1 MTLMEIMKRVAISL
15 LVLFLLIGCAGKKDK
30 GLKTVQGNP
39 ETLYKQALADF
50 NAKKYKSAIEK
61 FELLRSNFPD
71 SSPYATWAELRVA
84 DSHFSLKE
92 YVEAAAGYE
101 EFKKLHPTYEEGA
114 YVQFQIGMS
123 YFNWMTTSDRDQT
136 YTKKALASF
145 EYLVAN
151 YPPSLF
157 TERGKD
163 KIGLCKRQLAE
174 HEYWIGDFYYR
185 QEKYE
190 AAASRFEGLL
200 EAFPKWPDEDKTLLY
215 LGKAYTVL
223 NKEEKAKE
231 TLGRLIKEYP
241 GSPSAREARTI
252 LSKGLKVKK
261 PSRKAMEAKK
271 AKGKTPEPEPES
283 LVLVKYE
290 EEGRRAVSLKEEK
303 IFSSSQERR
312 GQADP
317 FPARRC
323 PRRSNLS
330 RFPLPWRRNEQRQSQ
345 RH

>member
-1 MTLMEIMKRVAISL
+1 MEIMKRVAISL

-50 NAKKYKSAIEK
+50 NAKKYKNAIEK

-84 DSHFSLKE
+84 DSHFFLKE

-101 EFKKLHPTYEEGA
+101 EFKKIHPTYEEGA

-157 TERGKD
+157 TEKGKD

-174 HEYWIGDFYYR
+174 HEYLIGDFYYR

-215 LGKAYTVL
+215 LGKAY
-223 NKEEKAKE
+223 
-231 TLGRLIKEYP
+231 
-241 GSPSAREARTI
+241 
-252 LSKGLKVKK
+252 
-261 PSRKAMEAKK
+261 
-271 AKGKTPEPEPES
+271 
-283 LVLVKYE
+283 
-290 EEGRRAVSLKEEK
+290 
-303 IFSSSQERR
+303 
-312 GQADP
+312 
-317 FPARRC
+317 RC
-323 PRRSNLS
+323 
-330 RFPLPWRRNEQRQSQ
+330 
-345 RH
+345 